1 MIKKVKIEFYANDK
15 NEYIEKKVY
24 ELLDDLI
31 ASDKGWEKLPE
42 YQDNYKFEIKE
53 KGKENEYNRYK

>member
-15 NEYIEKKVY
+15 KEYIEKKVY

-31 ASDKGWEKLPE
+31 ASDKGW
-42 YQDNYKFEIKE
+42 
-53 KGKENEYNRYK
+53 